1 MSAPAEEN
9 PAPQY
14 SEEKK
19 KDKIGDPQ
27 TSDDGTCVNES
38 SNDGHGSHLRVDTTR
53 DDIDISALRSPSAS
67 REQAM
72 RLEDDLA
79 VLEAERVATR
89 STRDDATE
97 KGEGGEG
104 GENISISRTRSRRSQ
119 NVDEFDEATNPLHEK
134 AAVYNP
140 PENPNTS
147 FAKFIKKLHESSF
160 IVRYLTYIVPLVV
173 ILLIP
178 LLVGALAFPDANV
191 GGVQLLWFSVWLE
204 IVWLTL
210 WAGRVRI
217 TPPSGYKMAFH

>member
-27 TSDDGTCVNES
+27 TSDDGTYVNEP

-160 IVRYLTYIVPLVV
+160 IVRYLTYIVPLVI

-217 TPPSGYKMAFH
+217 TPPSGYTMAFD